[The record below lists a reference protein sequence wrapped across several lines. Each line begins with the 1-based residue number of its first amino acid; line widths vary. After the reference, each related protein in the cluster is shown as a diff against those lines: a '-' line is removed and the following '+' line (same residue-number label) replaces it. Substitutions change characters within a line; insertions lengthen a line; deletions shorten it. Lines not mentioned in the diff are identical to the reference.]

1 MFADHLVLDIFT
13 DLTRL
18 IIPIAFYLLGTIVVL
33 IQAFV
38 FTVLSMVYVSLATA
52 GHGDHD
58 EEHAHADH

>member
-18 IIPIAFYLLGTIVVL
+18 IVPIAFYLLGSIVVL

-38 FTVLSMVYVSLATA
+38 FTVLSMVYVALATA

-58 EEHAHADH
+58 DEHAHH